1 VKLTPASIKP
11 LALPSGVT
19 EKTFFDD
26 DLAGFGVR
34 VRASGARSFVVQYKI
49 HKKNRR
55 VVLGPVESL
64 DLSKARAS
72 ARDILAKVRLG
83 GDPAGER
90 LERQRKVASAFGL
103 LLPRYLE
110 RKRSELKPRSFV
122 ETNRHL
128 AVHAKPLHATAAE
141 AVDRRTIAI
150 LLGDIATKSG
160 PFASNRVRASLS
172 GFYTW
177 LLREGIV
184 EANPVLATN
193 EAIEAAP
200 RDRVISD
207 DELAAIWNALD
218 DGPYSSIV
226 KLLMLT
232 GCRRQ
237 EIAGLRW
244 SEIDFGKAL
253 ITLPGERTK
262 NSREHLIPLSAPAL
276 AVLAAQPRINP
287 DRDLVFGRGDRGW
300 QNWSACKDELNAR
313 IHPPISGWRLHDFRR
328 SVSTGLHERFDV
340 PPHVVELILG
350 HSGAQAGIAAVY
362 NRANYVDQ
370 RRVALTRWA
379 DHIVGLATGEKPSTV
394 ITLRR

>member
-1 VKLTPASIKP
+1 VKLTPAAIKA
-11 LALPSGVT
+11 LALSGVS

-34 VRASGARSFVVQYKI
+34 VRASGAKSYVVQYKV
-49 HKKNRR
+49 HAKNRR
-55 VVLGPVESL
+55 LVLGPIESL
-64 DLSKARAS
+64 DLAKARA
-72 ARDILAKVRLG
+72 LAKDALARVRLG

-90 LERQRKVASAFGL
+90 LERQRRVASAFVL

-128 AVHAKPLHATAAE
+128 AVHAKPLHHM
-141 AVDRRTIAI
+141 AVESIDRRTIAI

-172 GFYTW
+172 GFYAW

-184 EANPVLATN
+184 DANPVLATN
-193 EAIEAAP
+193 EAIEGPP
-200 RDRVISD
+200 RTRVISD

-232 GCRRQ
+232 GCRR
-237 EIAGLRW
+237 EEVASLRW
-244 SEIDFGKAL
+244 AEVDLDCAL
-253 ITLPGERTK
+253 VVLPPERTK

-276 AVLAAQPRINP
+276 AVLAA
-287 DRDLVFGRGDRGW
+287 
-300 QNWSACKDELNAR
+300 
-313 IHPPISGWRLHDFRR
+313 
-328 SVSTGLHERFDV
+328 
-340 PPHVVELILG
+340 
-350 HSGAQAGIAAVY
+350 AA
-362 NRANYVDQ
+362 A
-370 RRVALTRWA
+370 
-379 DHIVGLATGEKPSTV
+379 
-394 ITLRR
+394 